1 MSAYVA
7 LIRAVNVG
15 GTGKLPMAE
24 LKTPAEGLGFA
35 EVSTYIQSGNL
46 IFRDGDDPAV
56 IAARLDAALGD
67 RLGKAPGVFLRT
79 PGELRAVLDGNPFA
93 AMAPE
98 RVLVSFFGEPPGDDA
113 LHGFLAP
120 DGEEAVVRGRE
131 IYVHRPIGAGR
142 SKIAAGNSAQNL
154 SRYISSMV
162 PPCIP
167 NEYVYTSTPL
177 SLLRS
182 AIPDL
187 QFRTYQT
194 NAA

>member
-24 LKTPAEGLGFA
+24 LKALAEGLGFA

-46 IFRDGDDPAV
+46 IFRDSGDPAE

-79 PGELRAVLDGNPFA
+79 PAELRAVLDGNPFA
-93 AMAPE
+93 AMARE

-131 IYVHRPIGAGR
+131 IYVHYPIGSGR
-142 SKIAAGNSAQNL
+142 SKIKLPALKAGT
-154 SRYISSMV
+154 SRNINTV
-162 PPCIP
+162 ARLAELAGGI
-167 NEYVYTSTPL
+167 EG
-177 SLLRS
+177 
-182 AIPDL
+182 A
-187 QFRTYQT
+187 
-194 NAA
+194 